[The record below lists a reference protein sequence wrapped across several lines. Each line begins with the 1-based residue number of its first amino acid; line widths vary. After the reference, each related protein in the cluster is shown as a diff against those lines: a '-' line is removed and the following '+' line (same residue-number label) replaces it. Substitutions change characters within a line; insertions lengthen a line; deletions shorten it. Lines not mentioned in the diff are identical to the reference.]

1 MGLEIEFD
9 YCKSG
14 ICLAKVAV
22 LRYNQ
27 LRDLRKVSG
36 TRRESMSDLNDPRV
50 FFAAER
56 TLMAWTRTAIAL
68 MAFGFAIERFGLFL
82 HMFLLSQGDDARRN
96 GSFWVGV
103 SFILFGAV
111 VAAFSVIQYRGVLKT
126 LRPIEIPEGYWV
138 NMGAYANLLVATF
151 GIAMVGYFFFG
162 LD

>member
-1 MGLEIEFD
+1 
-9 YCKSG
+9 
-14 ICLAKVAV
+14 
-22 LRYNQ
+22 
-27 LRDLRKVSG
+27 
-36 TRRESMSDLNDPRV
+36 MSDLNDPRV

-56 TLMAWTRTAIAL
+56 TLMAWTRTAVAL

-82 HMFLLSQGDDARRN
+82 HMFLMTQGDPMRRN

-111 VAAFSVIQYRGVLKT
+111 LSILSVVQYRGVLKT

-138 NMGAYANLLVATF
+138 SMGIYSNVLLAAF
-151 GIAMVGYFFFG
+151 GMAIIGYFVFG